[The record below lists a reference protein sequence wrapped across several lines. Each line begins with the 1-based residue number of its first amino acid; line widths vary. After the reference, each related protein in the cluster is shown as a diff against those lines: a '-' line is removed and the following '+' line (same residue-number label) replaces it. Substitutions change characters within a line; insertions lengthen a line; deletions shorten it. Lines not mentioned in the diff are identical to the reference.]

1 MTFLGLSGVGDL
13 VVTCSSALSRN
24 YRVGLALGKGQPLE
38 EILGEMDQVAEGI
51 NTLGLLKAEAD
62 RRGVHMPLVKGLY
75 AILYE
80 HRPVVDVFDDM
91 MHTEE
96 AQDVEFVT
104 R

>member
-1 MTFLGLSGVGDL
+1 
-13 VVTCSSALSRN
+13 
-24 YRVGLALGKGQPLE
+24 
-38 EILGEMDQVAEGI
+38 
-51 NTLGLLKAEAD
+51 
-62 RRGVHMPLVKGLY
+62 HMPLVKGLY

>member
-1 MTFLGLSGVGDL
+1 MRTPVCTLVAFLS
-13 VVTCSSALSRN
+13 VTC
-24 YRVGLALGKGQPLE
+24 
-38 EILGEMDQVAEGI
+38 
-51 NTLGLLKAEAD
+51 LLKAEAD
-62 RRGVHMPLVKGLY
+62 RREVHMPLVKGLY

-80 HRPVVDVFDDM
+80 RRPVADVFDDM